1 MIKLNISR
9 FASGEILLSSVST
22 SSSVTF
28 QGKLVWSSTA
38 NTTANT
44 SNVTVKL
51 YARKQGSSTATSG
64 SGWNGYITIDGTK
77 TTFNTGSLSVKNDWV
92 LISTA
97 TKNNIQHGNDGTKS
111 ITLAGSVSGPSG
123 TTLGSKTSSGSGT
136 ATLDRIYRQSS
147 LSNVA
152 INITTTSGTTTVT
165 VVPQGTKY
173 IGTYYDTLY
182 ITYGSY
188 SLNFAGITFGDT
200 QTLTDAQKT
209 TLWNM
214 FGDSRSVAVSCYVTS
229 KTSSSGTVVGNSNV
243 VSVVANLP
251 EHTWSMGSPTIYDT
265 IDTYDQYKVN
275 YYDIIASLSSPSITF
290 SPTSSTGDWYGNP
303 AKMWVTFGEG
313 DGVVR
318 YDNIT
323 TSLIIPVSDTYG
335 LKSPIKCSGT
345 YRGENAGVILEP
357 PVNVIPY
364 ITPYC
369 SLPGCRRATPT
380 SQNIIVEFYATYYD
394 GDGLNSSALA
404 NDITLNVTYQVAG
417 DAQPTTIPQSSFTRT
432 SHSVT
437 DHVVKD
443 RYSATVATG
452 SATDYQKNTYIT
464 ISFTDLISNSS
475 STLSLTIKPGLPLW
489 YGYSDSSYVQHYV
502 VTGTMRVNKDATF
515 DRNVN
520 IKPGDEDGDLS
531 TGTYY
536 HRFPLFLEY
545 DGTNTKPILHADD
558 IEFERYPGNSSNN
571 GGYEMIRLGNETVD
585 GTEGSRCG
593 RLRLFGTN
601 QYRTDLRV
609 GATTAN
615 RIIYIPNHDG
625 TLVNATRIY
634 NNTSGV
640 STNFTLDE
648 SSANYDVL
656 EFLCC
661 YSDNS
666 SYFTTRVIAPN
677 GKKVQICSSYC
688 NPSSTYYLYQNVA
701 VYTINGTSV
710 TKNEEIRWR
719 FATSGNPTRTADAT
733 NIKIYQVWGYR
744 FS

>member
-38 NTTANT
+38 NTSTNK

-64 SGWNGYITIDGTK
+64 SGWNGYITIDGTQS
-77 TTFNTGSLSVKNDWV
+77 TFTTGSKSVKNDWV
-92 LISTA
+92 LMHTA
-97 TKNNIQHGNDGTKS
+97 TKNNIEHGNDGTKT

-229 KTSSSGTVVGNSNV
+229 KTGPSGTVVGNSNV

-251 EHTWSMGSPTIYDT
+251 EHTWSMGSPDIYDT

-275 YYDIIASLSSPSITF
+275 FYDIIASLSSPSITF

-345 YRGENAGVILEP
+345 YRGANAGVILEP

-417 DAQPTTIPQSSFTRT
+417 DAEPTPIPQSSFTRT

-452 SATDYQKNTYIT
+452 SALDYQKNTYIT
-464 ISFTDLISNSS
+464 ISFADLISNSS
-475 STLSLTIKPGLPLW
+475 SALSLTIKPGLPLW

-545 DGTNTKPILHADD
+545 DGTNTKPILHAND

-571 GGYEMIRLGNETVD
+571 GGYEMIRLGNSTAD
-585 GTEGSRCG
+585 GTEGAKHG
-593 RLRLFGTN
+593 RVRLFSTG
-601 QYRTDLRV
+601 QYRGD
-609 GATTAN
+609 
-615 RIIYIPNHDG
+615 IYLASLNNNQTYAFPNHSG
-625 TLVNATRIY
+625 TIAIATRIY
-634 NNTSGV
+634 YNADGTTTTFV
-640 STNFTLDE
+640 LDE
-648 SSANYDVL
+648 TAANFNAL
-656 EFLCC
+656 TFLCS
-661 YSDNS
+661 YNDDS
-666 SYFTTRVIAPN
+666 SFFTETVIAPS
-677 GKKVQICSSYC
+677 GKKIQIRGLYD
-688 NPSSTYYLYQNVA
+688 NGTYLYESVA
-701 VYTINGTSV
+701 NYTISGTNV
-710 TKNEEIRWR
+710 TKNGEVRWR
-719 FATSGNPTRTADAT
+719 FATSGNPTRTASAT
-733 NIKIYQVWGYR
+733 NIKIWQVWGYR